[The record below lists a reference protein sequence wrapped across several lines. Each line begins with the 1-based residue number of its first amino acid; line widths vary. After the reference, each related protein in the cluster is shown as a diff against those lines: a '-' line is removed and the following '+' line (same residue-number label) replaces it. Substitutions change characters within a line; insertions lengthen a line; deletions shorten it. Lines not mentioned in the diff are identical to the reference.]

1 MPVCYYRLLPAIVA
15 SLSLLLAACG
25 PATRVTQPD
34 AAAAELPNVDQ
45 QTSTEDGMDTEGT
58 IWTLLGI
65 AKKPQHQIGMKTGP
79 GVSPELW
86 QAAIETLS
94 FTSMDSLD
102 PRTGLA
108 VTEWYSPKDRPN
120 ERLRVTAFV
129 KARALR
135 SDSIVV
141 TVERQTRTPDGHWQD
156 GTVDKKVVEALEIA
170 ILQRAREVHIAR
182 LRMEQ

>member
-1 MPVCYYRLLPAIVA
+1 MPVCYYRLLPAVVA
-15 SLSLLLAACG
+15 SLSLLVSGCG
-25 PATRVTQPD
+25 PATPTIQSD
-34 AAAAELPNVDQ
+34 AAVAELPNVNQ
-45 QTSTEDGMDTEGT
+45 QASTDDGMDTEGT

-65 AKKPQHQIGMKTGP
+65 AKKPPHPVGLKTGP

-86 QAAIETLS
+86 QAVIETLS

-108 VTEWYSPKDRPN
+108 VTEWYMPKDKPN

-141 TVERQTRTPDGHWQD
+141 TVERQTRTPDGKWQD
-156 GTVDKKVVEALEIA
+156 ATVDRKVAENLEIA

>member
-1 MPVCYYRLLPAIVA
+1 MPVRYYRLPSIIAA
-15 SLSLLLAACG
+15 SLLLLPGCT
-25 PATRVTQPD
+25 ATRVTQPD
-34 AAAAELPNVDQ
+34 ATAAQLPQANQ
-45 QTSTEDGMDTEGT
+45 QASADDDGMDTEGT

-65 AKKPQHQIGMKTGP
+65 AKKPAPDFGIHTGP

-86 QAAIETLS
+86 QATIDTLS
-94 FTSMDSLD
+94 FTPMDSLD

-108 VTEWYSPKDRPN
+108 VTDWYSPKGKPD

-141 TVERQTRTPDGHWQD
+141 TVERQTRSGAQWQD
-156 GTVDKKVVEALEIA
+156 APVAQKLVEDLENA

-182 LRMEQ
+182 LRADQQ

>member
-1 MPVCYYRLLPAIVA
+1 MPAHYYRPVPALA
-15 SLSLLLAACG
+15 ASLLLLTGCY
-25 PATRVTQPD
+25 ATRVTQQD
-34 AAAAELPNVDQ
+34 ATAADLPQTNQ
-45 QTSTEDGMDTEGT
+45 QASTGDDGMDTEGT

-65 AKKPQHQIGMKTGP
+65 AKKPHRDLGIQTGP

-86 QAAIETLS
+86 QATVDTLS
-94 FTSMDSLD
+94 FTAMDSMDAQ
-102 PRTGLA
+102 TGLA
-108 VTEWYSPKDRPN
+108 VTDWYSPKGHPD

-141 TVERQTRTPDGHWQD
+141 TVERQSRTGGQWQD
-156 GTVDKKVVEALEIA
+156 SPVAQKVVDDLEND

-182 LRMEQ
+182 LRVEQQ

>member
-1 MPVCYYRLLPAIVA
+1 MPVCYYRLPTILAA
-15 SLSLLLAACG
+15 SLLLLTGCT
-25 PATRVTQPD
+25 ATRVTQAD
-34 AAAAELPNVDQ
+34 ATAAQLPQANQ
-45 QTSTEDGMDTEGT
+45 QASADDDGMDTEGT

-65 AKKPQHQIGMKTGP
+65 AKKPPHDFGIRTGP

-86 QAAIETLS
+86 QATIDTLS

-108 VTEWYSPKDRPN
+108 VTDWYSPKGKPD
-120 ERLRVTAFV
+120 ERLRITAFV

-141 TVERQTRTPDGHWQD
+141 TVDRQIRSGAQWQD
-156 GTVDKKVVEALEIA
+156 APVAQKLVEDLENA

-182 LRMEQ
+182 LREDQQ